1 MELTRRAMLGA
12 LGGLAV
18 GGTVASVVGTS
29 IAADPKM
36 KRFDQANGDF
46 GWKPHKL
53 DPNVCAPVAYEGYW
67 HKGYACGYGT
77 FYGIVGMMGEQYGA
91 PYSQF
96 PFTMLE
102 ANKAGVSG
110 WGTIT
115 ICGALYGAAAA
126 FALFWGR
133 KDRDAMVSEL
143 FRWYETTKLPIYDP
157 GDAAQGVKGP
167 IPSNASDSVLCH
179 ISVSKW
185 CYEHKME
192 ESNHQCQNRKGQGL
206 EGGVPQTAIRCLLRR
221 MPRFGQ
227 ASRYSEGQNGLYALP
242 QRQRTPDEQVQR
254 SSLKSVFP
262 LSKGVERTRMRPA
275 VLPHLIRGIVRCPHK
290 KGHVRS
296 GKRRRHALFPCA
308 STQQTLVFMYPA
320 Q

>member
-102 ANKAGVSG
+102 ANKAPCMVRRPPSPCSG
-110 WGTIT
+110 AVRTATPWSVNFSAGMKPQNSP
-115 ICGALYGAAAA
+115 
-126 FALFWGR
+126 F
-133 KDRDAMVSEL
+133 M
-143 FRWYETTKLPIYDP
+143 
-157 GDAAQGVKGP
+157 
-167 IPSNASDSVLCH
+167 IPAT
-179 ISVSKW
+179 
-185 CYEHKME
+185 
-192 ESNHQCQNRKGQGL
+192 R
-206 EGGVPQTAIRCLLRR
+206 LR
-221 MPRFGQ
+221 
-227 ASRYSEGQNGLYALP
+227 A
-242 QRQRTPDEQVQR
+242 
-254 SSLKSVFP
+254 
-262 LSKGVERTRMRPA
+262 
-275 VLPHLIRGIVRCPHK
+275 
-290 KGHVRS
+290 
-296 GKRRRHALFPCA
+296 
-308 STQQTLVFMYPA
+308 
-320 Q
+320 

>member
-53 DPNVCAPVAYEGYW
+53 DPNVCAPVATKLLAQGLCLRLR
-67 HKGYACGYGT
+67 HLLRHRR
-77 FYGIVGMMGEQYGA
+77 MMGEQYGA
-91 PYSQF
+91 PYSQS

-110 WGTIT
+110 WGT

-157 GDAAQGVKGP
+157 AT
-167 IPSNASDSVLCH
+167 
-179 ISVSKW
+179 
-185 CYEHKME
+185 
-192 ESNHQCQNRKGQGL
+192 R
-206 EGGVPQTAIRCLLRR
+206 LRR
-221 MPRFGQ
+221 KRPHPVQCVGLRPLPHFRLQMVLR
-227 ASRYSEGQNGLYALP
+227 AQNGRK
-242 QRQRTPDEQVQR
+242 QQ
-254 SSLKSVFP
+254 
-262 LSKGVERTRMRPA
+262 G
-275 VLPHLIRGIVRCPHK
+275 
-290 KGHVRS
+290 
-296 GKRRRHALFPCA
+296 
-308 STQQTLVFMYPA
+308 TQ
-320 Q
+320 

>member
-110 WGTIT
+110 LSLI
-115 ICGALYGAAAA
+115 
-126 FALFWGR
+126 
-133 KDRDAMVSEL
+133 
-143 FRWYETTKLPIYDP
+143 
-157 GDAAQGVKGP
+157 
-167 IPSNASDSVLCH
+167 H
-179 ISVSKW
+179 I
-185 CYEHKME
+185 
-192 ESNHQCQNRKGQGL
+192 
-206 EGGVPQTAIRCLLRR
+206 
-221 MPRFGQ
+221 
-227 ASRYSEGQNGLYALP
+227 
-242 QRQRTPDEQVQR
+242 
-254 SSLKSVFP
+254 
-262 LSKGVERTRMRPA
+262 
-275 VLPHLIRGIVRCPHK
+275 
-290 KGHVRS
+290 
-296 GKRRRHALFPCA
+296 
-308 STQQTLVFMYPA
+308 
-320 Q
+320 